1 MSVTLLGMLNT
12 PEIIALLVLA
22 LILFGA
28 KKLPELARGLGHGIK
43 EFKKATRDVTDE
55 LHSAMDV
62 DAGPTPTP
70 PSSAV
75 PQETSPY
82 EDPELTES
90 SESSADPS
98 TESAEPA
105 KKSEAV
111 AQTTSTDGAESAAK
125 NG

>member
-55 LHSAMDV
+55 LHSAMAV
-62 DAGPTPTP
+62 DARPTP

-82 EDPELTES
+82 EDPDLTGS
-90 SESSADPS
+90 SESSVEPA
-98 TESAEPA
+98 TESTEPA

-111 AQTTSTDGAESAAK
+111 AQTASTEGAESATK